1 MPLNIKDAE
10 THALAKRLARLTGES
25 MTKAVKHAVQEK
37 LARLEKRQGETTPA
51 DELDYIAL
59 QCAGLPGR
67 DTRSAEEIIG
77 YDQHGLPS

>member
-10 THALAKRLARLTGES
+10 THALAKRLASLTGES

-37 LARLEKRQGETTPA
+37 LERIEKRQGGAALA

-59 QCAGLPGR
+59 QCAGLPRR
-67 DTRSAEEIIG
+67 DMRSAEEIVG
-77 YDQHGLPS
+77 YDEHGLPS